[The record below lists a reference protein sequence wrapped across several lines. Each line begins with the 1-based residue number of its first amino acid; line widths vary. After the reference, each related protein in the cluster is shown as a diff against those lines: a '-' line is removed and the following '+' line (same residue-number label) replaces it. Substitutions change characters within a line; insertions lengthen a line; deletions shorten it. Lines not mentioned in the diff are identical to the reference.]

1 MKRWIYLIAKFLVS
15 VVTFVAIFIFP
26 AKDFETDLAKATLCL
41 GVIMILELFENKKPK
56 GVEMNELQEKLS
68 EVSQNTV
75 KLADKILLE
84 YMQKKGLTIDDLQGN
99 VAMQHYPF
107 GTKDEDCDTLAYW
120 YKGELILKIKQKI
133 DITQPLVTRCV
144 MSIEKG
150 DW

>member
-1 MKRWIYLIAKFLVS
+1 MKRWIYLIAKCLVT
-15 VVTFVAIFIFP
+15 VVTFVVIFIFP
-26 AKDFETDLAKATLCL
+26 AKDIETDLAKATLGL
-41 GVIMILELFENKKPK
+41 GVIMILELFENKKTK

-84 YMQKKGLTIDDLQGN
+84 YMLKKGLTIEDLQGN
-99 VAMQHYPF
+99 VAMQNYPY
-107 GTKDEDCDTLAYW
+107 GMYGDDTATLTYW

-133 DITQPLVTRCV
+133 DITQPLVTKCV